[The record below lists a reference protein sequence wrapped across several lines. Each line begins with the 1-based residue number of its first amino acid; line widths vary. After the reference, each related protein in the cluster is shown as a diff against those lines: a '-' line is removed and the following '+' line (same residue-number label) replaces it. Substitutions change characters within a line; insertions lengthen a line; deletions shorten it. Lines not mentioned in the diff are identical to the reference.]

1 LPGRDIQILSIKKEV
16 TMQSATSIQFISERA
31 KNTFNQGGESTVLTV
46 DFRVFNRGP
55 AHVAGIIFSANF
67 WGSRNEGLGT
77 FQRFEGDSEVW
88 QAVVSV
94 PGLNAKFE
102 YVIFCDDFRGVD
114 TVPRIYNTNGG
125 ETFRPVAS

>member
-1 LPGRDIQILSIKKEV
+1 
-16 TMQSATSIQFISERA
+16 MQSATSIQFISDSAR
-31 KNTFNQGGESTVLTV
+31 NTFNQGGKSTVLTV
-46 DFRVFNRGP
+46 NFRVLKQGP
-55 AHVAGIIFSANF
+55 AHVAGIIFSADF
-67 WGSRNEGLGT
+67 WGSRNEGRAS

-94 PGLNAKFE
+94 RDNGVKFE

-125 ETFRPVAS
+125 ETFRPVTV